1 MSIDRE
7 PEVVDAEVGRPE
19 HRWPMA
25 LAVVLA
31 ILLHH
36 AALPPDFK
44 INPSWLYPAVAGLLL
59 VVLFVGDPGVID
71 KESRPLRL
79 ATNVLIALIALSN
92 LLAAVR
98 LVDESLNGTAF
109 DSDPTK
115 LLKIGGSIW
124 AINVVAFA
132 LWFWDVDGGGSAAR
146 ARRGSWADPAFI
158 FPEMEIE
165 KYVAAGWYARFVDYL
180 VLSFYTATSFSP
192 SDASVVKRWAKLI
205 MVLESASSLALVAIV
220 LAKAVNAL
228 G

>member
-1 MSIDRE
+1 VSIDRE
-7 PEVVDAEVGRPE
+7 PEVVDPEIGRPE

-25 LAVVLA
+25 LAVIFA
-31 ILLHH
+31 ITLHH
-36 AALPPDFK
+36 AALPPGFK
-44 INPSWLYPAVAGLLL
+44 ISPPWLYPVTAALLL
-59 VVLFVGDPGVID
+59 VVLLVGDPGVID
-71 KESRPLRL
+71 RESRPLRL

-98 LVDESLNGTAF
+98 LVQEALNGDAF
-109 DSDPTK
+109 DNNPGS
-115 LLKIGGSIW
+115 LLTIGGSIW

-146 ARRGSWADPAFI
+146 ARRGCWADPAFI
-158 FPEMEIE
+158 FPEMAIE
-165 KYVAAGWYARFVDYL
+165 RYVVAGWYARFVDYL

-220 LAKAVNAL
+220 LAKAINAL

>member
-25 LAVVLA
+25 LAVLLA
-31 ILLHH
+31 IGLHH

-44 INPSWLYPAVAGLLL
+44 IQPSWLYPATAILLL

-71 KESRPLRL
+71 QESRPLRL
-79 ATNVLIALIALSN
+79 ATNVLIALITLSN

-98 LVDESLNGTAF
+98 LVDEALNGTAF
-109 DSDPTK
+109 DNDPTS

-146 ARRGSWADPAFI
+146 ARRGAWADPAFV

-165 KYVAAGWYARFVDYL
+165 RYVEAGWYARFVDYL

-220 LAKAVNAL
+220 LAKAINAL

>member
-1 MSIDRE
+1 VSIDRE
-7 PEVVDAEVGRPE
+7 PQVVDPDIGRPE

-31 ILLHH
+31 IALHH
-36 AALPPDFK
+36 QAVPPDFK
-44 INPSWLYPAVAGLLL
+44 ISPSWLYPVTAGLLL

-71 KESRPLRL
+71 RESRPLRL

-98 LVDESLNGTAF
+98 LVQEALNGHTY
-109 DSDPTK
+109 DNDPAS
-115 LLKIGGSIW
+115 LLTIGGSIW
-124 AINVVAFA
+124 VINVVAFA
-132 LWFWDVDGGGSAAR
+132 LWFWDVDAGGSAAR
-146 ARRGSWADPAFI
+146 ARRGCWADPAFV

-165 KYVAAGWYARFVDYL
+165 KYVEAGWYARFVDYL

>member
-1 MSIDRE
+1 MSVDRE

-19 HRWPMA
+19 RRWPMA
-25 LAVVLA
+25 LGVVVA
-31 ILLHH
+31 IALHH

-44 INPSWLYPAVAGLLL
+44 ISPSWLYPVTAIALL
-59 VVLFVGDPGVID
+59 VALMLGDPGVID
-71 KESRPLRL
+71 RESRPLRL

-92 LLAAVR
+92 LVAAVR
-98 LVDESLNGTAF
+98 LVQEALNGNRF
-109 DSDPTK
+109 DNDPSS
-115 LLKIGGSIW
+115 LLRIGGSIW
-124 AINVVAFA
+124 VINVVAFA

-146 ARRGSWADPAFI
+146 ARRGCWADPAFI

-165 KYVAAGWYARFVDYL
+165 KYVEAGWYARFVDYL

-205 MVLESASSLALVAIV
+205 MVLESASSLGLIVIV
-220 LAKAVNAL
+220 LGKAINAL